1 MINLEYIIVKEF
13 GFILPVGMDAESFL
27 LFIFFSVL
35 VLFVMKKILTDE
47 KYKHPLIEKF
57 IDKVF

>member
-13 GFILPVGMDAESFL
+13 GFILPVGMDGESFL
-27 LFIFFSVL
+27 SFIFFSVL
-35 VLFVMKKILTDE
+35 AIFVMKKLLTDE